1 MTVLPDD
8 ALPLSLRRSPPFIM
22 FWISRVLGSLAFQMS
37 SVAFSWL
44 IYDLTDSAY
53 LLGLAGLAQFLPMVL
68 LTFVVGSVADRFDR
82 RRIVSLSQIVQ
93 GLTIA
98 VLTVGTVTGLM
109 GVSAIFTG
117 LVILGAARTFERPA
131 MAALLPGIVPLSV
144 LPRAV
149 AVSSSAMQTA
159 TILGPS
165 LGGLLFAFG
174 AYVPLGLSALL
185 FLFAAVSLVPLR
197 LREKPRPA
205 EPMSLS
211 TAFLGLSFIRR
222 RPILLGALSLDMVA
236 VLLGGFTALLPIF
249 ARDIL
254 HAGPWG
260 LGLLRAAPAVG
271 AVLMSVFIDRLDL
284 ERGVGTKLFA
294 SVVVFGL
301 CTVIFAA
308 STNLALSIAALI
320 VLGAADNISVVIRQS
335 LVQLSTPDDMRGRV
349 NAVNSLFIG
358 ASNQLGEFESGMTAG
373 LFGVV
378 EAGIIGGIGTI
389 AVAIAWMHLF
399 PSLRKAERLA
409 P

>member
-1 MTVLPDD
+1 MTALPDTD
-8 ALPLSLRRSPPFIM
+8 HLLLRRSPPFVM
-22 FWISRVLGSLAFQMS
+22 FWTSRVLGSLAFQMS

-44 IYDLTDSAY
+44 IYELTESAY
-53 LLGLAGLAQFLPMVL
+53 LLGLAGLAQFLPMML
-68 LTFVVGSVADRFDR
+68 LTFVVGSVADRYDR
-82 RRIVSLSQIVQ
+82 RRIVTLSQIVQ
-93 GLTIA
+93 GVTIA
-98 VLTVGTVTGLM
+98 VLTIGTMTGLM
-109 GVSAIFTG
+109 GVSAIFAG
-117 LVILGAARTFERPA
+117 LVILGSARTFERPA

-159 TILGPS
+159 TIVGPS

-185 FLFAAVSLVPLR
+185 FLFAAASLVPLR

-211 TAFLGLSFIRR
+211 TAFLGLSFIRQ

-294 SVVVFGL
+294 SVIVFGL
-301 CTVIFAA
+301 CTVVFAA
-308 STNLALSIAALI
+308 STDLVLSTAALI

-378 EAGIIGGIGTI
+378 EAGVIGGIGTI
-389 AVAIAWMHLF
+389 VVALAWMRLF
-399 PSLRKAERLA
+399 PGLRKAERLG

>member
-1 MTVLPDD
+1 MTALPDTD
-8 ALPLSLRRSPPFIM
+8 HLLLRRSPPFVM

-44 IYDLTDSAY
+44 IYELTESAY
-53 LLGLAGLAQFLPMVL
+53 LLGLAGLAQFLPMML
-68 LTFVVGSVADRFDR
+68 LTFVVGSVADRYDR
-82 RRIVSLSQIVQ
+82 RRIVTLSQIVQ
-93 GLTIA
+93 GVTIA
-98 VLTVGTVTGLM
+98 VLTIGTVTGLT
-109 GVSAIFTG
+109 GVAAIFVG
-117 LVILGAARTFERPA
+117 LVILGSARTFERPA
-131 MAALLPGIVPLSV
+131 MAALLPGIVPLAV

-159 TILGPS
+159 TIVGPS

-185 FLFAAVSLVPLR
+185 FLFAAASLAPLR
-197 LREKPRPA
+197 LRGTPRRS

-284 ERGVGTKLFA
+284 ERGVGAKLFA
-294 SVVVFGL
+294 SVIVFGL
-301 CTVIFAA
+301 CTVVFAA
-308 STNLALSIAALI
+308 STDLVLSIAALI
-320 VLGAADNISVVIRQS
+320 VLGAADNVSVVIRQS

-378 EAGIIGGIGTI
+378 EAGVIGGIGTI
-389 AVAIAWMHLF
+389 VVALAWMRLF
-399 PSLRKAERLA
+399 PGLRKAERLG

>member
-1 MTVLPDD
+1 MTALPDND
-8 ALPLSLRRSPPFIM
+8 HLLLRRSPPFVM

-44 IYDLTDSAY
+44 IYELTESAY

-68 LTFVVGSVADRFDR
+68 LTFVVGSVADRYDR
-82 RRIVSLSQIVQ
+82 RRIVTLSQIVQ
-93 GLTIA
+93 GATIA
-98 VLTVGTVTGLM
+98 VLTIGTMTGLM
-109 GVSAIFTG
+109 GVSAIFVG
-117 LVILGAARTFERPA
+117 LVILGSARTFERPA
-131 MAALLPGIVPLSV
+131 MAALLPGIVPLAV

-159 TILGPS
+159 TIVGPS

-174 AYVPLGLSALL
+174 AHVPLGLSALL
-185 FLFAAVSLVPLR
+185 FLFAAASLVPLR
-197 LREKPRPA
+197 LREKLRPA

-294 SVVVFGL
+294 SVIVFGL
-301 CTVIFAA
+301 CTVVFAA
-308 STNLALSIAALI
+308 STDLVLSIAALI

-378 EAGIIGGIGTI
+378 EAGVIGGIGTI
-389 AVAIAWMHLF
+389 VVALAWMRLF
-399 PSLRKAERLA
+399 PGLRKAERLG

>member
-1 MTVLPDD
+1 MTALPDTD
-8 ALPLSLRRSPPFIM
+8 HLLLRRSPPFVM

-44 IYDLTDSAY
+44 IYELTESAY

-68 LTFVVGSVADRFDR
+68 LTFVVGSVADRYDR
-82 RRIVSLSQIVQ
+82 RRIVTLSQIVQ
-93 GLTIA
+93 GATIA
-98 VLTVGTVTGLM
+98 VLTIGTMTGLM
-109 GVSAIFTG
+109 GVSAIFVG
-117 LVILGAARTFERPA
+117 LVILGSARTFERPA
-131 MAALLPGIVPLSV
+131 MAALLPGIVPLAV

-159 TILGPS
+159 TIVGPS

-185 FLFAAVSLVPLR
+185 FLFAAASLVPLR
-197 LREKPRPA
+197 LREKLRPA
-205 EPMSLS
+205 EPVSLS
-211 TAFLGLSFIRR
+211 TTFLGLSFIRQ

-294 SVVVFGL
+294 SVIVFGL
-301 CTVIFAA
+301 CTVVFAA
-308 STNLALSIAALI
+308 STDLVLSIAALI

-389 AVAIAWMHLF
+389 VVALAWMRLF
-399 PSLRKAERLA
+399 PGLRKAERLGS
-409 P
+409 

>member
-1 MTVLPDD
+1 MTALPDTD
-8 ALPLSLRRSPPFIM
+8 HLLLRRSPPFVM

-44 IYDLTDSAY
+44 IYELTESAY
-53 LLGLAGLAQFLPMVL
+53 LLGLAGLAQFLPMML
-68 LTFVVGSVADRFDR
+68 LTFVVGSVADRYDR
-82 RRIVSLSQIVQ
+82 RRIVTLSQIVQ
-93 GLTIA
+93 GVTITVLTI
-98 VLTVGTVTGLM
+98 GTVTGLT
-109 GVSAIFTG
+109 GVAAIFVG
-117 LVILGAARTFERPA
+117 LVILGSARTFERPA
-131 MAALLPGIVPLSV
+131 MAALLPGIVPLAV

-159 TILGPS
+159 TIVGPS

-185 FLFAAVSLVPLR
+185 FLFAAASLAPLR
-197 LREKPRPA
+197 LRGTPRRS

-211 TAFLGLSFIRR
+211 TAFLGLSFIRK

-294 SVVVFGL
+294 SVIVFGL
-301 CTVIFAA
+301 CTVVFAA
-308 STNLALSIAALI
+308 STDLVLSIAALI
-320 VLGAADNISVVIRQS
+320 VLGAADNVSVVIRQS

-378 EAGIIGGIGTI
+378 EAGVIGGIGTI
-389 AVAIAWMHLF
+389 VVALAWMRLF
-399 PSLRKAERLA
+399 PGLRKAERLG